1 MASSWKYSLRGGG
14 KWGILKG
21 TKGLGMVSRRAFL
34 GLLGAGV
41 GAMAAGPAAAQSAQR
56 AQGKG
61 KRPNI
66 VLFMVD
72 DMGWQDTSVPFYY
85 EDGKAVRTRLNK
97 RYATRTPNM
106 ERLAK
111 QGMLFT
117 DAYACAVCS
126 PTRCSLMSGMNAA
139 RHRVTDWTLG
149 VDQQSRF
156 GAHGEGLFPPRWSA
170 NGLQPPGTQA
180 KGVCQPPWRTGA
192 DGKFY
197 QPALDA
203 PGGNA
208 YDLKM
213 PFTNALAFPQLLQDA
228 GYHTIHV
235 GKAHWGSGSGQY
247 NRQDSKA
254 PTTPGADPRRFGF
267 DVNIAGCEVG
277 GPQNYRGD
285 AHYGNKAYS
294 QFATP
299 GLDENGYYQDNVFLT
314 DALTDMALRELERSH
329 AAEPDRPFYLYM
341 AHYAIHS
348 PLDNGRAWDASR
360 SDDPNVAKDARNPN
374 PNDGLKWDPMERNY
388 STLIQGM
395 DDSLGK
401 LLDKLDA
408 LGETENTL
416 FIFMADNGG
425 LSISGRLKAANAPA
439 RAGKG
444 SCYEGGTREPLI
456 VCWPGKVRPGAVC
469 HEPVIIEDFYPTIL
483 HAAGVPPPKA
493 LAVTP
498 AGVHDDGPLRQV
510 LDGETFLPVLLG
522 RRATV
527 RADGSERPL
536 LWHYPNYWGEGIPGP
551 EYHFYTTLRLGR
563 WKLIYQHS
571 DQSFELY
578 DLRTDIGERRDLA
591 DQRPGL
597 VDKLRKEMGRLLRE
611 RGAQM
616 PRIGGPDGKA
626 VPYPDEVALA
636 R

>member
-1 MASSWKYSLRGGG
+1 
-14 KWGILKG
+14 
-21 TKGLGMVSRRAFL
+21 
-34 GLLGAGV
+34 
-41 GAMAAGPAAAQSAQR
+41 MAAGPAQAAQT

-156 GAHGEGLFPPRWSA
+156 GAHGEGLYPPRWSA

-213 PFTNALAFPQLLQDA
+213 PFTNALTFPQLLQDA

-247 NRQDSKA
+247 NQQDSKA

-277 GPQNYRGD
+277 GPKNYRGD
-285 AHYGNKAYS
+285 AHYGNKGYS

-329 AAEPDRPFYLYM
+329 AAAPDRPFYLYM

-439 RAGKG
+439 RAGPSPSPPPASTTTAPSARCSTARPSCPSSSAAAPPSAPTAPTARSSGTIPTSGARASPAPNTTSTLPSAWAAG
-444 SCYEGGTREPLI
+444 SSSTSTPTNPSSSTTCAPTSANAATSPTNGPAWWTNSARRWPASSASGAPRCRVSAVPTASPSPSLTRSSSPADGR
-456 VCWPGKVRPGAVC
+456 PAQTQTRPGQAA
-469 HEPVIIEDFYPTIL
+469 PTL
-483 HAAGVPPPKA
+483 
-493 LAVTP
+493 
-498 AGVHDDGPLRQV
+498 
-510 LDGETFLPVLLG
+510 
-522 RRATV
+522 RRAGQ
-527 RADGSERPL
+527 A
-536 LWHYPNYWGEGIPGP
+536 
-551 EYHFYTTLRLGR
+551 
-563 WKLIYQHS
+563 
-571 DQSFELY
+571 
-578 DLRTDIGERRDLA
+578 RTRQIRT
-591 DQRPGL
+591 
-597 VDKLRKEMGRLLRE
+597 
-611 RGAQM
+611 
-616 PRIGGPDGKA
+616 
-626 VPYPDEVALA
+626 
-636 R
+636 

>member
-1 MASSWKYSLRGGG
+1 
-14 KWGILKG
+14 
-21 TKGLGMVSRRAFL
+21 MVSRRMFL

-41 GAMAAGPAAAQSAQR
+41 GAMAAGPAAAQSARPTQSAQA
-56 AQGKG
+56 AQGRG

-72 DMGWQDTSVPFYY
+72 DMGWQDTSLPFYY
-85 EDGKAVRTRLNK
+85 EDGKAVRTRLNR
-97 RYATRTPNM
+97 RYAGRTPNM

-111 QGMLFT
+111 EGMLFT

-156 GAHGEGLFPPRWSA
+156 GAHGEGLYPPRWSA

-213 PFTNALAFPQLLQDA
+213 PFTNALTFPQLLQDA

-247 NRQDSKA
+247 NRQDSTA

-277 GPQNYRGD
+277 GPKNYRGD
-285 AHYGNKAYS
+285 AHYGNKGYS

-299 GLDENGYYQDNVFLT
+299 GLDENGYYRDNVFLT
-314 DALTDMALRELERSH
+314 DALTDMALRELDRSH

-341 AHYAIHS
+341 AHYALHS

-439 RAGKG
+439 RAGRPAAQG
-444 SCYEGGTREPLI
+444 PRRHPRGRPRRR
-456 VCWPGKVRPGAVC
+456 PPRPGHRRRDLPARPPRPPR
-469 HEPVIIEDFYPTIL
+469 HRPRRRRRPPV
-483 HAAGVPPPKA
+483 A
-493 LAVTP
+493 LA
-498 AGVHDDGPLRQV
+498 
-510 LDGETFLPVLLG
+510 LPQLLG
-522 RRATV
+522 RGHPRPRIPLLLRPPPGPLEAHLPAPRPDRRALRPAHRHR
-527 RADGSERPL
+527 RAPRPGRPASRPGGQAPPRDGPTPPRAGRPDAAHRRARRQARPL
-536 LWHYPNYWGEGIPGP
+536 P
-551 EYHFYTTLRLGR
+551 
-563 WKLIYQHS
+563 
-571 DQSFELY
+571 
-578 DLRTDIGERRDLA
+578 
-591 DQRPGL
+591 
-597 VDKLRKEMGRLLRE
+597 
-611 RGAQM
+611 
-616 PRIGGPDGKA
+616 
-626 VPYPDEVALA
+626 
-636 R
+636 